1 MPELGSKSKGWM
13 RLINPLPWLRDHR
26 RVAADALNHFSRRLG
41 ASLLAWLLIGIALA
55 LPAGLFLVQAGLSG
69 LTERWQGR
77 PGLSVYFQLGEEGD
91 ALAEALRQQP
101 KVHGVSLVS
110 AEQALAEFR
119 AQTQLADAL
128 DALESNPLPASLEA
142 TLAPDAGPEDL
153 QRLVEFAQG
162 GAGVEQVVVE
172 KTWLQRMI
180 DLSRVIRRLGAILGV
195 LFGIGAALVT
205 AISVRL
211 AIETQLEELK
221 VMKLVGASDGQLR
234 RPFLYFGLLYGLGG
248 GMVAAMLLSLGIAIL
263 EGPLAS
269 LLGSFGQEFG
279 MQSFGPEF
287 LLALLAASGALGLAG
302 ALLAL
307 RQRKASLDIE

>member
-1 MPELGSKSKGWM
+1 MPELGSERKGWM
-13 RLINPLPWLRDHR
+13 RWIDPLPWLRDHR
-26 RVAADALNHFSRRLG
+26 RVAADSLNQFSRRLG

-55 LPAGLFLVQAGLSG
+55 LPAGLFLVQSGLSG
-69 LTERWQGR
+69 LTEGWEGR
-77 PGLSVYFQLGEEGD
+77 PGLSVYFQLGQEGD
-91 ALAEALRQQP
+91 VLAEALRQQP
-101 KVHGVSLVS
+101 MVHGVSLIS

-142 TLAPDAGPEDL
+142 SLVPGAGPEDL
-153 QRLVEFAQG
+153 QRLVEFARG
-162 GAGVEQVVVE
+162 GAGVDQVVVE

-180 DLSRVIRRLGAILGV
+180 DLSQATRRLGAILGV

-263 EGPLAS
+263 EDPLAS
-269 LLGSFGQEFG
+269 LLGSFGQAFG
-279 MQSFGPEF
+279 MESFGLEF

-302 ALLAL
+302 AVLAL